1 MTAPIIDPVE
11 RAHMAWE
18 SASVDDEPVD
28 KQTWMIIVA
37 GVAGQAAAAE
47 REACAKIVEKLAGA
61 DGEYGTRQAQEGK
74 IIAHAIRNRT

>member
-18 SASVDDEPVD
+18 CASVDDEPVD

-37 GVAGQAAAAE
+37 GVARQAAAAE
-47 REACAKIVEKLAGA
+47 REVCARIVEKVAGEDA
-61 DGEYGTRQAQEGK
+61 VYQRGVEMMID
-74 IIAHAIRNRT
+74 AIRNRA